1 MEELDEDYARRHPG
15 VEPGRYVLLSVTD
28 TGCGIP
34 AEVQGRI
41 FEPFFTTKGD
51 KGTGLGLATV
61 YGIVKQLGGHVAF
74 YTEQN
79 IGTEF
84 KIYLAAQAAEGA
96 VLDGGATHVQTP
108 MPRGTERILVVED
121 EPTLREIAAAVL
133 TELGYQVSAAASAE
147 EALALPLDAG
157 SAPHLLISDVVLPGM
172 RGDELASVL
181 RDRCSGLRVI
191 LTSGYSQERLLR
203 ETEGIPATDFLHK
216 PFSASA
222 LARAVRGVL
231 DR

>member
-1 MEELDEDYARRHPG
+1 MLTVFGLRRLGPAVEQALRSRRHPG
-15 VEPGRYVLLSVTD
+15 VVPGRYVLLSVMD
-28 TGCGIP
+28 SGCGIP
-34 AEVQGRI
+34 LEVQSKI
-41 FEPFFTTKGD
+41 FEPFFTTKGE

-61 YGIVKQLGGHVAF
+61 YGIVKQLGGHVSF
-74 YTEQN
+74 DTEQN

-84 KIYLAAQAAEGA
+84 KICLVAQAAE
-96 VLDGGATHVQTP
+96 
-108 MPRGTERILVVED
+108 
-121 EPTLREIAAAVL
+121 
-133 TELGYQVSAAASAE
+133 
-147 EALALPLDAG
+147 EARALPLDAG

-172 RGDELASVL
+172 RGDELASIL
-181 RDRCSGLRVI
+181 RDRCPGLRVV

-203 ETEGIPATDFLHK
+203 ETEGVPATDFLHK